1 MKNPAGGQKNYT
13 TPKAQKQFTAS
24 FYFCSLSKK
33 IFRKFAETSIYH
45 NFLLAIYKTGKPN
58 SLQRSGYA

>member
-33 IFRKFAETSIYH
+33 ISCKFAEIPIYH
-45 NFLLAIYKTGKPN
+45 NFLLTIYKTEKPN
-58 SLQRSGYA
+58 SLQRTWL